1 MIYYLKKEIEEYR
14 NDNKKITYTSRK
26 DVMIKLLID
35 ELDKQ
40 HKRINFLEN
49 KIKDQKSKLLR
60 MEDAFK

>member
-35 ELDKQ
+35 ELDK
-40 HKRINFLEN
+40 
-49 KIKDQKSKLLR
+49 
-60 MEDAFK
+60 

>member
-14 NDNKKITYTSRK
+14 NDNKKISYTSRK